1 MTEQHKNPDAEA
13 DVSGTPASDA
23 PAAPVHAPADDPDA
37 QIEVGLLSC
46 KALRDSLHGSLSLND
61 KCVALIIS
69 LSIVVPQECLLS
81 GLHSVSDGELPMI
94 ASDFYAKHVLPAKAE
109 GTALHSFATGYVVSP
124 VKNSDMHGVWLQEQA
139 LISRKLPTRSSQS
152 YFQPLKR
159 RSAQTNCIEACA
171 LQCMPPFHTIS
182 WTRLHRQ
189 SCCRDF

>member
-1 MTEQHKNPDAEA
+1 MD
-13 DVSGTPASDA
+13 
-23 PAAPVHAPADDPDA
+23 
-37 QIEVGLLSC
+37 
-46 KALRDSLHGSLSLND
+46 RLSLND

-124 VKNSDMHGVWLQEQA
+124 VKNSDMRGVWLQEQA
-139 LISRKLPTRSSQS
+139 LISRKLPTRNSQS
-152 YFQPLKR
+152 YFQPSKR

-189 SCCRDF
+189 SWPCALYCICSKGAGSCQQHLCSLHQRQQNNCDILLQVKIS